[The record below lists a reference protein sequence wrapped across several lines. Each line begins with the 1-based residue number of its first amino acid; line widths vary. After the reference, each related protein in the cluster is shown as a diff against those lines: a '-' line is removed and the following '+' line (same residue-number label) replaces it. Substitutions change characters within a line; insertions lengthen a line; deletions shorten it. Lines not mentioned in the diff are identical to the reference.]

1 MIFPTHGSATCALV
15 WFSAGHLNSIGEAAQ
30 PARIG
35 VHGVDQSVG
44 GNVKMDTPKEMM
56 APEMG
61 Y

>member
-1 MIFPTHGSATCALV
+1 MR
-15 WFSAGHLNSIGEAAQ
+15 WFGRAGHLNSIGEAAVP

-56 APEMG
+56 APEKG